1 MAKVR
6 ISFTLNEGLAKE
18 IDGYLKRLVIS
29 GTA

>member
-6 ISFTLNEGLAKE
+6 VSFTLEGLAKE
-18 IDGYLKRLVIS
+18 IDGYLRRLVIS